1 MLLLKNTL
9 KSDHTLAKK
18 QSALE
23 LLVYSFLSTRKE
35 KMMGWEAPIRW
46 RWVMAD
52 HCPSLQELLEELVSP
67 QPSPHSRQSCESQ
80 SLSTQSPH
88 RNDQIN
94 TSQETLTKAAEIIQT
109 LREHSRWGKALHSKY
124 MPLKVACY
132 FNNYCKTGF
141 AWSCSKEGGKAAC
154 GHAVTTQVF

>member
-1 MLLLKNTL
+1 
-9 KSDHTLAKK
+9 
-18 QSALE
+18 
-23 LLVYSFLSTRKE
+23 
-35 KMMGWEAPIRW
+35 
-46 RWVMAD
+46 MAD
-52 HCPSLQELLEELVSP
+52 HCSQPAGAAGGAGVPTAITP
-67 QPSPHSRQSCESQ
+67 QQSCESQ